1 MEKWENLIEILLDE
15 SASDAE
21 RDDAAMELSEYNHGH
36 VMKTLMITAK
46 DDKVDSCGKI
56 GKYKL
61 NLGIIHAGYKVTEL
75 TSNKK
80 NE

>member
-1 MEKWENLIEILLDE
+1 MLQMPSETTQPWN
-15 SASDAE
+15 
-21 RDDAAMELSEYNHGH
+21 LSEYNHGY
-36 VMKTLMITAK
+36 VMKVLMITAK
-46 DDKVDSCGKI
+46 HDKVDSCGKI

-61 NLGIIHAGYKVTEL
+61 NLGISIIHAGYKVTEL